1 MKIHQMLV
9 QEIVRNLE
17 FRKEFLTELEKFA
30 EIAIEFHPEEIKEES
45 IASAITFRTITR
57 AEFESDTPAVIDV
70 GAGYIR
76 VRDDDFIIEGD
87 EFLAASNSYWAKCV
101 GLIGNTASDIRII
114 RRPYRPRYGWRMQE
128 GWRELSEQELL
139 QEGDEINSVSNAG
152 DRQDGGW
159 IYPSREN
166 LGKLYSAFFNL
177 VARRRIA

>member
-1 MKIHQMLV
+1 MKVHQMLV
-9 QEIVRNLE
+9 REIVRNLE

-30 EIAIEFHPEEIKEES
+30 EIAIEFRAEEIKEEP
-45 IASAITFRTITR
+45 IVLAQTG
-57 AEFESDTPAVIDV
+57 TPAMIDV
-70 GAGYIR
+70 GEGYIQ
-76 VRDDDFIIEGD
+76 VCNGELIIEGD
-87 EFLAASNSYWAKCV
+87 QFLSNSSCGWINCV
-101 GLIGNTASDIRII
+101 SMAGDLAHPSYPI

>member
-1 MKIHQMLV
+1 MLV

-30 EIAIEFHPEEIKEES
+30 KIAIEFSAEKIKEEP
-45 IASAITFRTITR
+45 IVLDQTG
-57 AEFESDTPAVIDV
+57 TPAMIDV
-70 GAGYIR
+70 GSGYIR

-87 EFLAASNSYWAKCV
+87 EFLAASNSYWEKCV
-101 GLIGNTASDIRII
+101 GLIGDTASDTRII
-114 RRPYRPRYGWRMQE
+114 RRPYRPRYGWRIQE

-152 DRQDGGW
+152 YLQDEGW
-159 IYPSREN
+159 VDPSRESF
-166 LGKLYSAFFNL
+166 GKLYSEFSM

>member
-45 IASAITFRTITR
+45 IVLAQTG
-57 AEFESDTPAVIDV
+57 TPAMIDV

-139 QEGDEINSVSNAG
+139 QEGDEINSIHNAG
-152 DRQDGGW
+152 DQQDEGW
-159 IYPSREN
+159 IRPSREN
-166 LGKLYSAFFNL
+166 LGKLYSEFDM

>member
-1 MKIHQMLV
+1 MKVHQMLV
-9 QEIVRNLE
+9 QEIVWNLE

-30 EIAIEFHPEEIKEES
+30 EIAIEFSAEKIKEEP
-45 IASAITFRTITR
+45 IVLDQTG
-57 AEFESDTPAVIDV
+57 TPAMIDV
-70 GAGYIR
+70 GEGYIR
-76 VRDDDFIIEGD
+76 ICNDDFIIEGD

-139 QEGDEINSVSNAG
+139 QKGDEINSTHNAG
-152 DRQDGGW
+152 DQQDEGW
-159 IYPSREN
+159 IVPSRES
-166 LGKLYSAFFNL
+166 LGKLYSEFNM

>member
-1 MKIHQMLV
+1 MKVHQMLV
-9 QEIVRNLE
+9 REIVRNLE

-30 EIAIEFHPEEIKEES
+30 EIAIEFRAEEIKEES
-45 IASAITFRTITR
+45 IVLAQTG
-57 AEFESDTPAVIDV
+57 TPAMIDV

-87 EFLAASNSYWAKCV
+87 EFLAASNSYWEKCV
-101 GLIGNTASDIRII
+101 GLIGDTASDTRII

-139 QEGDEINSVSNAG
+139 QNGDEINSIHNAG
-152 DRQDGGW
+152 DQQDEGW

-166 LGKLYSAFFNL
+166 LGKLYSAFFNS